1 MPELAEITS
10 KVKQIDNHIAIHGD
24 SLTTED
30 AFRDMV
36 STSISNDSFIIVNF
50 LIPKY
55 LGEVVNGHIS
65 PLSAYS

>member
-1 MPELAEITS
+1 LADITS
-10 KVKQIDNHIAIHGD
+10 KVKQIDNYIAIHGD
-24 SLTTED
+24 SMTSED

-36 STSISNDSFIIVNF
+36 TSSISNDSFMIVNF

-65 PLSAYS
+65 PLSAYSTE